1 MTQYEVERRANLWL
15 EDRLPS
21 EATLERVYGGRD
33 YYFTINPYLRV
44 RDMKLVFQ
52 RNLNLICPQS
62 IQKWGVKKIEDGEVE
77 ETEKNVNALD
87 ALKIL
92 NDSLGKP
99 KVIVEGCRRE
109 YSLRD
114 LRVCSDYVMN
124 LGFWTEVEKVTK
136 SKEENGQAL
145 REVEL
150 AFESFGVKKDQLVKE
165 LYPEL
170 LLKKQNSM

>member
-1 MTQYEVERRANLWL
+1 
-15 EDRLPS
+15 
-21 EATLERVYGGRD
+21 
-33 YYFTINPYLRV
+33 
-44 RDMKLVFQ
+44 
-52 RNLNLICPQS
+52 
-62 IQKWGVKKIEDGEVE
+62 
-77 ETEKNVNALD
+77 
-87 ALKIL
+87 
-92 NDSLGKP
+92 
-99 KVIVEGCRRE
+99 
-109 YSLRD
+109 
-114 LRVCSDYVMN
+114 MN